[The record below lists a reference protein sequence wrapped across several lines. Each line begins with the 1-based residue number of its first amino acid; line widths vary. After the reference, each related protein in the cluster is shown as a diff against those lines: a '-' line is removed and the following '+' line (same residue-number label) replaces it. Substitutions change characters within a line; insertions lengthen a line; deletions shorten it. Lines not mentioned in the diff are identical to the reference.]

1 MEKLSPAYVA
11 SLVKRAQENDSD
23 AFAELY
29 IMTYKQQYL
38 FARNY
43 LRDDY
48 LAQDAVQEVYILA
61 LKNIQKLK
69 ERKVFPAWVRQ
80 INLRVC
86 YDMARKLK
94 EHPEDQ
100 PDEEVF
106 ESIPDESPSNDP
118 EARTMHLFEN
128 QDLNNA
134 LGKLPLEEKEAL
146 LLKYS
151 AGMKLDE
158 IAGTMNVSVSSVTR
172 YLSRGQQHLS
182 KIMKEGGD

>member
-1 MEKLSPAYVA
+1 MEKINPAYVA

-29 IMTYKQQYL
+29 LMTYKQQYL

-61 LKNIQKLK
+61 LKNILKLK
-69 ERKVFPAWVRQ
+69 ERRVFPAWIRQ

-94 EHPEDQ
+94 EHPEEQQD
-100 PDEEVF
+100 DEVMNE
-106 ESIPDESPSNDP
+106 IADENISNNP
-118 EARTMHLFEN
+118 EASTMRLFEN

-134 LGKLPLEEKEAL
+134 LNKLPLEEKEAL

-151 AGMKLDE
+151 AEMKFEE
-158 IAGTMNVSVSSVTR
+158 IAKTMNVSVSTVTR
-172 YLSRGQQHLS
+172 YLNRGEQHLT
-182 KIMKEGGD
+182 KIMTEGGK